1 MSTIE
6 HNDKSGRDAVKF
18 RKMLVPAEALRLSEL
33 GQEKRMGS
41 F

>member
-1 MSTIE
+1 ME
-6 HNDKSGRDAVKF
+6 HNDKSGGDAVKC
-18 RKMLVPAEALRLSEL
+18 RKRLVLAEALRLSEL

>member
-1 MSTIE
+1 ME
-6 HNDKSGRDAVKF
+6 HNDKSGGDAVKR
-18 RKMLVPAEALRLSEL
+18 RKRLVPAEALRLSEL